1 MCTAKYGKADIVRFT
16 FNGIIKE
23 GIIFSTNVE
32 LIYETK
38 TEHAKAMFVYKVKV
52 YDKFSLTP
60 TFLNV
65 NEDNIIEQL

>member
-1 MCTAKYGKADIVRFT
+1 MLLAKYGKADIVRFT
-16 FNGIIKE
+16 YNGRTKE

-52 YDKFSLTP
+52 FSNSLTP
-60 TFLNV
+60 VYLNID
-65 NEDNIIEQL
+65 EDDIIEQL